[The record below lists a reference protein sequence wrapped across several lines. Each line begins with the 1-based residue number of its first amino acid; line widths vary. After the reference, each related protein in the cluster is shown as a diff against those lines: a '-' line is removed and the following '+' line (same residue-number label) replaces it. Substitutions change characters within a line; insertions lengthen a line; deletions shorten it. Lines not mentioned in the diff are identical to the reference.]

1 MLAVLPS
8 AQENARAR
16 ATLKREG
23 VSCLRYR
30 YGSALVH
37 RAARRLE
44 PRSRRLERLQETRLQ
59 RPPRLGPLAQIARE
73 LPGMRLAVGDPVK
86 SWDVL
91 LSLRAVKRNVARTEP
106 VLDVGACSSEIPCA
120 LRRLGYRALY
130 GIDLDARVRDM
141 PDSDMVTWV
150 QGDMLC
156 TPFRDGFFSAV
167 TATSVIEHGFDP
179 DRLAAEVARLLRS
192 GGIFVAS
199 TDYWPDKIDTSN
211 VKPLGM
217 PWTIFSADELRAFI
231 ERAGKYGL
239 VPDGELSFG
248 ADERVVH
255 YADRDYTFAWLALR
269 KC

>member
-23 VSCLRYR
+23 LSCLRYR
-30 YGSALVH
+30 YGSALVY
-37 RAARRLE
+37 RAARRLR
-44 PRSRRLERLQETRLQ
+44 PRPRRLE
-59 RPPRLGPLAQIARE
+59 AVAHIARE
-73 LPGMRLAVGDPVK
+73 LPGVRLAVGDPLK

-91 LSLRAVKRNVARTEP
+91 LSLRAVERNVARTEP

-130 GIDLDARVRDM
+130 GIDLDGRVRNM
-141 PDSDMVTWV
+141 PDSDVVTWV
-150 QGDMLC
+150 QGDMLR

-167 TATSVIEHGFDP
+167 TATSVIEHGFDA

-199 TDYWPDKIDTSN
+199 TDYWPDKIDTSD
-211 VKPLGM
+211 VKLFGM

-231 ERAGKYGL
+231 ERAGRYGL
-239 VPDGELSFG
+239 VPEGELSFG
-248 ADERVVH
+248 ADERAVH
-255 YADRDYTFAWLALR
+255 WADRNYTFAWLALR
-269 KC
+269 KR